1 MASSKHA
8 HQLVTSAALVLYLS
22 GARAEAQS
30 AHYKDGSFTGN
41 PVEILWGVVQVKAVI
56 QSGKITD
63 VQFLQMPF
71 DRLRSVELTE
81 LAKPVLKSETIK
93 SQSAQVDLVTSAT
106 MTSLGYREALGSA
119 LAKAKE

>member
-8 HQLVTSAALVLYLS
+8 RQLVISAALVLYLS
-22 GARAEAQS
+22 GARVEAQS
-30 AHYKDGSFTGN
+30 AHYKDGSFTGD
-41 PVEILWGVVQVKAVI
+41 PVEILWGVVQVKAVNRR
-56 QSGKITD
+56 GKITD

-93 SQSAQVDLVTSAT
+93 SQSAQVDLVTAC
-106 MTSLGYREALGSA
+106 RINW
-119 LAKAKE
+119 

>member
-8 HQLVTSAALVLYLS
+8 RQLVISAALVLYLS
-22 GARAEAQS
+22 GARVEAQS
-30 AHYKDGSFTGN
+30 AHYKDGSFTGD

-81 LAKPVLKSETIK
+81 LAKPVLKSETIR